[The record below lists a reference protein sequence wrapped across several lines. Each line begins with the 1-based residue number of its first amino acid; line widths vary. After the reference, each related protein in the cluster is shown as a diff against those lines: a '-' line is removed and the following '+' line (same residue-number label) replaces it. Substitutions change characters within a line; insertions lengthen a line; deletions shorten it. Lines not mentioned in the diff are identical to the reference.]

1 MYVNDDSEEILP
13 LHKIRIKLYPNYLH
27 SVDGAYVARTD
38 NEASLSV
45 EQVCAALKE
54 RGGFMGSYETLVE
67 NVHLF
72 MKESAYQL
80 CDGYAVN
87 TGYYSIHP
95 NVGGTFDSA
104 SEAHDREKHP
114 ITFRFRAQ
122 NKLRRLVQNI
132 EIVVEGLGSADE
144 YIDEFTDIETGAVN
158 ETLTPGGMFAI
169 HGHKIKVAG
178 DAPGLGVYFVSA
190 ADPAQR
196 VSVGRN
202 LAKNVSNEVIG
213 VVPALPDGVESWKV
227 AVKTQ
232 FTNGKTL
239 LKDPRTIESGFVL
252 ARQQD

>member
-1 MYVNDDSEEILP
+1 MYVNDDSEEMLQ
-13 LHKIRIKLYPNYLH
+13 LHRIRIKLYPNYLH
-27 SVDGAYVARTD
+27 GVDGAYVARTD

-54 RGGFMGSYETLVE
+54 RGGFTGNYETLVE

-114 ITFRFRAQ
+114 ISFRFRTH
-122 NKLRRLVQNI
+122 NKLRRLSQNI
-132 EIVVEGLGSADE
+132 EVVVEGLGSADE

-158 ETLTPGGMFAI
+158 ETLTAGGMFAI
-169 HGHKIKVAG
+169 HGNKIKVAG
-178 DAPGLGVYFVSA
+178 DAPGLGVFFVSA
-190 ADPAQR
+190 ADPAQT
-196 VSVGRN
+196 VAVGRN
-202 LAKNVSNEVIG
+202 LAENLPTKIIG
-213 VVPALPDGVESWKV
+213 VVPQLTESVQGWKV
-227 AVKTQ
+227 VVKTQ
-232 FTNGKTL
+232 FSNSKTL
-239 LKDPRTIESGFVL
+239 LKEPRTIESRFVL
-252 ARQQD
+252 VRPQP